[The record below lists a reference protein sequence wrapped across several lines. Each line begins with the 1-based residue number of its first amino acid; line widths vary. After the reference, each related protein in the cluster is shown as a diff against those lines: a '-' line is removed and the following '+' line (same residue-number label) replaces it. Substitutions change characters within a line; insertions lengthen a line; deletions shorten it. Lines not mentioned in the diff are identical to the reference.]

1 MERKGFFKLPFQILF
16 YEIPKYLELKDYIS
30 YISTCKY
37 LKDNLEHSNIWKKE
51 LKKKYTEEEILF
63 AQNENSYYE
72 KFKKL
77 ATQTINYHD
86 CNVAHR
92 ENYWQE
98 KNDGLTLVNV
108 CWLHVIGE
116 LENVPD
122 GRYVP
127 EFKVKF
133 AKRPLGLTRLL
144 FKATVYEK
152 RIEPKA
158 TPEEDN
164 NNNSQEQEQTTQPRD
179 ENEQPTESS
188 SSDASS
194 ENVNTVNDSNKRAS
208 LFDITLSLLTL
219 GLYKGNSTQ
228 SNNTDNRNI
237 NNNADNKKSLPSRE
251 IMSTEN
257 QFKSTTLNLYK
268 NAEWRIVECPEIKV
282 DRSNIDP
289 TNTKIIVKLEIRDT
303 NGYWKNGL
311 SFRGM
316 RLRKVI
322 PSNSDTETSEEE

>member
-1 MERKGFFKLPFQILF
+1 MERKGFFKLPYQILI

-37 LKDNLEHSNIWKKE
+37 LNDNLEKSDIWKRE
-51 LKKKYTEEEILF
+51 LKKKYTQEEILF

-98 KNDGLTLVNV
+98 KNNGLALINV
-108 CWLHVIGE
+108 CWLHIIGK

-133 AKRPLGLTRLL
+133 ARRPLGLTRLL
-144 FKATVYEK
+144 FKATVFEK
-152 RIEPKA
+152 GIEPK
-158 TPEEDN
+158 TEPEED
-164 NNNSQEQEQTTQPRD
+164 NNSQEQEQTTQPRD

-188 SSDASS
+188 SSDTSS
-194 ENVNTVNDSNKRAS
+194 VNVNTVNDSNKRAS
-208 LFDITLSLLTL
+208 LFDITLNLLTL
-219 GLYKGNSTQ
+219 GFYKGNNTQ

-237 NNNADNKKSLPSRE
+237 NNNADNKKLLPSRE
-251 IMSTEN
+251 VMSTEN

-282 DRSNIDP
+282 DRSHLNP
-289 TNTKIIVKLEIRDT
+289 TNTKIVVELEIKDT

-311 SFRGM
+311 SFKGM
-316 RLRKVI
+316 RLRRVI
-322 PSNSDTETSEEE
+322 PSGSDTEISDEE

>member
-194 ENVNTVNDSNKRAS
+194 EN
-208 LFDITLSLLTL
+208 
-219 GLYKGNSTQ
+219 
-228 SNNTDNRNI
+228 
-237 NNNADNKKSLPSRE
+237 RE